1 MIEYKIDFSG
11 APDKTINTMKVTI
24 ETTPNPSTMKFNF
37 GQKISD
43 ESFDFPNVESSDKS
57 PLAAKIFGF
66 PWTSSVFLGE
76 DFVTVTKQDWVDWDI
91 LATPLAGLLNEHV
104 ESGLPVVIKLEASLD
119 ESANDSD
126 VVKQIK
132 RIIQNEIKPVVALD
146 GGDIVFSKYE
156 NNVLYIHM
164 RGACAG
170 CPSSQA
176 TLKDGIEVRM
186 KELIPEIKEVVSV

>member
-1 MIEYKIDFSG
+1 
-11 APDKTINTMKVTI
+11 MKVTF
-24 ETTPNPSTMKFNF
+24 ESTPNPSTMKFNF

-43 ESFDFPNVESSDKS
+43 QSYDFPNVEASEKS

-76 DFVTVTKQDWVDWDI
+76 DFVTITKQDWVEWDI
-91 LATPLAGLLNEHV
+91 LAQPLAGLLTEHV
-104 ESGLPVVIKLEASLD
+104 ESGQPVLLQLTASLD

-126 VVKQIK
+126 IVKQIK
-132 RIIQNEIKPVVALD
+132 RLLQNEIKPVVAMD
-146 GGDIVFSKYE
+146 GGDIVFVKFE
-156 NNVLYIHM
+156 NEILYLKM
-164 RGACAG
+164 LGACAG

-186 KELIPEIKEVVSV
+186 KQAFSEIKEVVAV